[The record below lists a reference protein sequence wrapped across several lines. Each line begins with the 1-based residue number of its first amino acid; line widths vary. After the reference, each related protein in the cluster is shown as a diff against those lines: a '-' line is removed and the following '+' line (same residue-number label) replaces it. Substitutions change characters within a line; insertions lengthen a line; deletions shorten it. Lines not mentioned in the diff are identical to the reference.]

1 MNKFVLMGVA
11 GCGKTSIGDALAPRI
26 DATFIDGDALHPQS
40 NIDKMASGQPLG
52 DDDRWP
58 WLELVGAAL
67 ADSRGTTIIGC
78 SALKRRYRDAIRK
91 AAGDAVCFVHLSGSR
106 ELIQGRMSARKGHFM
121 PPSLLD
127 SQFAALERPETDE
140 TALTVD
146 ISGTEAEIV
155 EQIVKHM
162 ETMTS

>member
-1 MNKFVLMGVA
+1 MGVA
-11 GCGKTSIGDALAPRI
+11 GCGKTSIGEALAPRS

-40 NIDKMASGQPLG
+40 NIDKMASGQPLD

-58 WLELVGAAL
+58 WLELVGNAL
-67 ADSRGTTIIGC
+67 ANGGGTTIIGC
-78 SALKRRYRDAIRK
+78 SALKRRYRDAIR
-91 AAGDAVCFVHLSGSR
+91 AAAKGDVCFVHLAGSR
-106 ELIQGRMSARKGHFM
+106 ELIEGRMSARKGHFM
-121 PPSLLD
+121 PASLLD
-127 SQFAALERPETDE
+127 SQFAALELPEADE

-162 ETMTS
+162 EAMTS